1 MVSRR
6 YRVFLWAGPL
16 LALSGLTLTLLDPDP
31 GRGVPETIGL
41 GYFFGSLFGHTTLAA
56 AWAAFGP
63 GKLLWRG
70 PLSVAWLLLLAVGV
84 QINIVINGGPHNG
97 AVVLGACMLGLW
109 LLWQLPLWGLA
120 LGLRMRLRHADEI
133 EQGFDPR
140 QWQFGIRQLII
151 ITAMVGVTF
160 GVGRMLLTAFG
171 DRFAVGGEGPIILFL
186 ATATVVLTL
195 LLLLAGLMRR
205 LAIPGVL
212 LALALIAGAT
222 WLEFPLMARL
232 MGGAVPR
239 GIGLAAINAV
249 SATVVLIIVAIVRLS
264 GYSLSR
270 ETVAGKP

>member
-41 GYFFGSLFGHTTLAA
+41 GYFFGSLFGHTTVAA

-109 LLWQLPLWGLA
+109 LLLQLPLWGLA

-171 DRFAVGGEGPIILFL
+171 DRFTVGGEGPIILFL

-195 LLLLAGLMRR
+195 PLLLAGLMRR

-222 WLEFPLMARL
+222 WLEFPLMARVI
-232 MGGAVPR
+232 GGAVPR
-239 GIGLAAINAV
+239 GLGLAAINAV
-249 SATVVLIIVAIVRLS
+249 SATLVLIIVAIVRTNA
-264 GYSLSR
+264 R
-270 ETVAGKP
+270 A